1 MDALLL
7 DSISTLGRSFMERES
22 TPTHILEET
31 LKQIGRMEPSVN
43 AIGEMAVESARRA
56 ADAADK
62 RWARNE
68 PLSALDGVPVT
79 VKDSINVAGLHWRHG
94 AAANSDLATA
104 PYDSPPAARL
114 RESGAVV
121 VGKTTMPDLGMMA
134 AGVSSLYG
142 ITRNP
147 WNLSSS
153 PGGSSSG
160 AAAALACG
168 IGYGAVGTDIAGS
181 VRIPAG
187 FCGLAAIKP
196 TQGRIAHTPAS
207 NMRSAAPMARTVGD
221 LRVMFDVLSRAD
233 SRDMLCLLTQRI
245 EGGHNFS
252 DFTGLK
258 VGVLEHMG
266 YRTGPEQA
274 VLDVVRAAADALR
287 NAGATVH
294 PVGPAFAADPY
305 GPLDRLFQVKAWA
318 ELLSIAPHR
327 RHQVEPHLA
336 SWAEGARD
344 ISAVTYHNDLAA
356 VAATAGE
363 LSETLSDFDIVLS
376 PTFARVGF
384 PAEDIALDPQAPL
397 ADCHFT
403 CWFNQTGQP
412 SGSVCFG
419 LCEQMPVGVQVV
431 ASRFEDGLV
440 LRVCEWLEKHRPF
453 EMEWPVEGPG
463 FVCEGAKA

>member
-7 DSISTLGRSFMERES
+7 DSISALGGSFREGAS

-43 AIGEMAVESARRA
+43 AIGEVAIESARRA
-56 ADAADK
+56 AGAADE

-94 AAANSDLATA
+94 VAANSDLGVAA
-104 PYDSPPAARL
+104 YDSPPAARL

-147 WNLSSS
+147 WNLASS

-160 AAAALACG
+160 AGAALACG

-187 FCGLAAIKP
+187 FCGLTAIKP
-196 TQGRIAHTPAS
+196 TQGRIAHTPVS

-221 LRVMFDVLSRAD
+221 LRVMFDVLARAD
-233 SRDMLCLLTQRI
+233 GRDMFCLPSPAI
-245 EGGHNFS
+245 DGGHQRS
-252 DFTGLK
+252 DLTGLK
-258 VGVLEHMG
+258 VGVLEDMG
-266 YRTGPEQA
+266 YGAEPEQA
-274 VLDVVRAAADALR
+274 VLDVVGAAADALR
-287 NAGATVH
+287 NEGASVQR
-294 PVGPAFAADPY
+294 VGPAFAGDPY

-318 ELLSIAPHR
+318 ELLSIPPHR

-336 SWAEGARD
+336 SWAEGGRD
-344 ISAVTYHNDLAA
+344 VSATTYHNDLVA
-356 VAATAGE
+356 VAVTAGE
-363 LSETLSDFDIVLS
+363 LNETLAGFDIVLS
-376 PTFARVGF
+376 PIFARVGF
-384 PAEDIALDPQAPL
+384 PAEDIALDPRAPL

-412 SGSVCFG
+412 CGSVCFG
-419 LCEQMPVGVQVV
+419 FSEKMPVGVQVV

-440 LRVCEWLEKHRPF
+440 LRVVNGWRSTGLSR
-453 EMEWPVEGPG
+453 
-463 FVCEGAKA
+463 